1 MCVCVCGSNTVMDRH
16 HIEQHLLN
24 DQHDPFN
31 RQPLTPDMLVPQPE
45 LQARIQAWVQERKQK
60 KKRAT

>member
-1 MCVCVCGSNTVMDRH
+1 MDRH